1 MLRTHKDLEAWKNSI
16 ELVSDIYKITAAF
29 PKEEIYA
36 LVSQIRRSAVSIP
49 SNIAEG
55 SGRNHYKE
63 FIQFLFIALGSMS
76 ELETQLIIS
85 LNLGFINKQAFD
97 KLNDNMNLIRSQIS
111 GLIKHLKIKY
121 SKSDVDGIK
130 DYDTDITL

>member
-1 MLRTHKDLEAWKNSI
+1 MRTHKDLEAWKNSI
-16 ELVSDIYKITAAF
+16 ELVSDIYKITASF

-85 LNLGFINKQAFD
+85 FNLGFINKQTFD
-97 KLNDNMNLIRSQIS
+97 ELNDKMNLIRSQIS
-111 GLIKHLKIKY
+111 GLIKHLKSKY
-121 SKSDVDGIK
+121 NKSEVDSIRE
-130 DYDTDITL
+130 YETNITL